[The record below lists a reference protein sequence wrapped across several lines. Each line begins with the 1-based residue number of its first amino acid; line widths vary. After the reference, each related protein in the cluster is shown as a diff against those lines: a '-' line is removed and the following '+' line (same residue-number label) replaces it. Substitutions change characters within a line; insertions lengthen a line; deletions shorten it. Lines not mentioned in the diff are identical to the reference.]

1 MGYAIARASRMRGA
15 SVTLVSGPTALGVPF
30 GVRCESVKTTED
42 MKRSVMEKSSEA
54 DVIIKAAAVS
64 DYRPRETAKEKIKKE
79 SGSLSI
85 ELVKNPDILSELGKI
100 KEKNNFLLV
109 GFAAETG
116 DLLANAAEKLRKKNL
131 DMIVANDVSRED
143 AGFETDTNLVKILY
157 RDGREEDL
165 PLMSKD
171 DVANHLLDR
180 IKRLRDDS
188 L

>member
-1 MGYAIARASRMRGA
+1 M
-15 SVTLVSGPTALGVPF
+15 
-30 GVRCESVKTTED
+30 
-42 MKRSVMEKSSEA
+42 
-54 DVIIKAAAVS
+54 AVS
-64 DYRPRETAKEKIKKE
+64 PNTRRISIKKG

-85 ELVKNPDILSELGKI
+85 ELVKNPDILKELGKI
-100 KEKNNFLLV
+100 KEKNNFLLI
-109 GFAAETG
+109 GFAAETE
-116 DLLANAAEKLRKKNL
+116 DLTANAAEKLRKKNL

-165 PLMSKD
+165 PLMLKD

-180 IKRLRDDS
+180 IKGLRENS